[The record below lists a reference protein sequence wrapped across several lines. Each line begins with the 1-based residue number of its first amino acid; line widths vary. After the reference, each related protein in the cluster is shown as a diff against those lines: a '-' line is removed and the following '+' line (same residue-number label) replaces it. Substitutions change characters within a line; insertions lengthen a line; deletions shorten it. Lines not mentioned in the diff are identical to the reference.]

1 MQMRVTTGLLRGD
14 FVMQQLFITVAED
27 ALFAV
32 LSFI

>member
-1 MQMRVTTGLLRGD
+1 MQIRVTMRLLWGD